1 MDDLAPLFQDIAF
14 NERFRG
20 YDVAEVD
27 AYIDRVAKAAMTG
40 HGLSGRRQR

>member
-27 AYIDRVAKAAMTG
+27 AFKVDDATESRAAP
-40 HGLSGRRQR
+40 LVVCFVL